1 MFCLYFW
8 RWNIF
13 LLAVCRWRGDD
24 HLMFRFHWN
33 FWHWWEC
40 AWFSLCRIYSRFDY
54 TLLAFSS
61 DLWHELVCFPMQLC
75 VERLCFWWK
84 GCWLRR
90 NRRDVV
96 HYYFEHHEQNF
107 HCNCHW
113 HAVWSFFLLWR
124 SSTQSKIKGT
134 CFLANWEQH
143 WHCCRRSWIQK
154 HHLWQAG

>member
-1 MFCLYFW
+1 
-8 RWNIF
+8 
-13 LLAVCRWRGDD
+13 
-24 HLMFRFHWN
+24 
-33 FWHWWEC
+33 
-40 AWFSLCRIYSRFDY
+40 
-54 TLLAFSS
+54 
-61 DLWHELVCFPMQLC
+61 MQLC

-134 CFLANWEQH
+134 CFKLIENSTDIVVEDLEYRNIISDKPA
-143 WHCCRRSWIQK
+143 SWCVHVDDGDMFRVCSEFAFDGNFRNRKAPVWFPISLNFQTYTVIEFWRCFFDV
-154 HHLWQAG
+154 LCALFGVG